1 MTKSKIFLYF
11 CLSFIF
17 GIGSSSFFRIS
28 QILLLGLLILAIILI
43 TVLRRQKKIIIIGF
57 CILFFIVGILRYQK
71 IESGIMNNELR
82 KYNDSIEKVALV
94 GVVMNEPDVKEKV
107 VILTIGV
114 EQLTI
119 NNKQLTV
126 NGRVLV
132 TANRYPEYDYGDK
145 VAIIGKLKSP
155 SEDIEGFN
163 YRNYLLKDKIYS
175 VMEWPEIKLLGK
187 GFGSKFMATLFSFK
201 NRFKETTSK
210 FLPFPQEGF
219 LEALLFG
226 DEENISKDWKEKLNI
241 TGTRHIAAVS
251 GMNITILSSIILSFA
266 LGLGFWRH
274 QAFYLS
280 LFIIFI
286 YILLIGA
293 PSSAIRAGIMAGAL
307 MLATYFGRLGS
318 ASRAVVFAASLMLF
332 NNPLLLRYDIGFQL
346 SFLAILGMIYFQ
358 QFFSTLLRRI
368 PNPNIFPVRTTLA
381 ATLSAQIFTL
391 PILIYN
397 FGRIS
402 LVSPLT
408 NILIVPFLALI
419 TILCFFFGFAGII
432 FNPLG
437 FVFSLFVWLS
447 LTYLTFII
455 ELFSNFSLAS
465 LSLGNIHW
473 IWLLIFYILLATV
486 TYRIQESQKLKFLNY

>member
-1 MTKSKIFLYF
+1 
-11 CLSFIF
+11 
-17 GIGSSSFFRIS
+17 
-28 QILLLGLLILAIILI
+28 
-43 TVLRRQKKIIIIGF
+43 
-57 CILFFIVGILRYQK
+57 
-71 IESGIMNNELR
+71 
-82 KYNDSIEKVALV
+82 
-94 GVVMNEPDVKEKV
+94 
-107 VILTIGV
+107 
-114 EQLTI
+114 
-119 NNKQLTV
+119 
-126 NGRVLV
+126 
-132 TANRYPEYDYGDK
+132 

-226 DEENISKDWKEKLNI
+226 DEENISKEWKEKLNI

>member
-226 DEENISKDWKEKLNI
+226 DEENISKEWKEKLNI

-397 FGRIS
+397 FGKIS

-408 NILIVPFLALI
+408 NILIVPFLASI

>member
-226 DEENISKDWKEKLNI
+226 DEENISKEWKEKLNI
-241 TGTRHIAAVS
+241 TGTRNIAAV
-251 GMNITILSSIILSFA
+251 
-266 LGLGFWRH
+266 
-274 QAFYLS
+274 
-280 LFIIFI
+280 
-286 YILLIGA
+286 
-293 PSSAIRAGIMAGAL
+293 
-307 MLATYFGRLGS
+307 
-318 ASRAVVFAASLMLF
+318 
-332 NNPLLLRYDIGFQL
+332 
-346 SFLAILGMIYFQ
+346 
-358 QFFSTLLRRI
+358 
-368 PNPNIFPVRTTLA
+368 
-381 ATLSAQIFTL
+381 
-391 PILIYN
+391 
-397 FGRIS
+397 
-402 LVSPLT
+402 
-408 NILIVPFLALI
+408 
-419 TILCFFFGFAGII
+419 
-432 FNPLG
+432 
-437 FVFSLFVWLS
+437 
-447 LTYLTFII
+447 
-455 ELFSNFSLAS
+455 
-465 LSLGNIHW
+465 
-473 IWLLIFYILLATV
+473 
-486 TYRIQESQKLKFLNY
+486 

>member
-114 EQLTI
+114 EQLSI

-226 DEENISKDWKEKLNI
+226 DEENISKEWKEKLNI